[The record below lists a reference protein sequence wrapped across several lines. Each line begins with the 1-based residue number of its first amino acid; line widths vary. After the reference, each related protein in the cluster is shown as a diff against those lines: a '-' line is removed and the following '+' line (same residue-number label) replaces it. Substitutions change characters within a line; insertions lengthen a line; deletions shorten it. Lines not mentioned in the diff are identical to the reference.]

1 MNPFTAMTF
10 SGRSFSP
17 DELALIRQAATDYAP
32 LGITEIS
39 RTICEWLDWKRPNG
53 RLKNHEC
60 RLLLERL
67 RDQDHLTLPALHRSG
82 RRGPRTVS
90 ITGESDPQS
99 PIQSTVAD
107 LQPLRLVQVPSTD
120 GALFRQFI
128 ERYHYLGYRIPTG
141 ANLRYFVQAAS
152 GQMLACLQWSSPA
165 WKMAARDRWIGWS
178 TQQRS
183 RNLQYVVN
191 NSRFLILPWVR
202 VKGLASSILA
212 CAASQLIDDW
222 RQHYGYKPMLL
233 ETLVDSARFIG
244 TCYRAANWIDLGK
257 TSGRGRMDRHHNND
271 LGPKT
276 IFVFPLCRRVQQ
288 ALCCSD
294 SPTVSIIN
302 EEMTR

>member
-1 MNPFTAMTF
+1 MNNSLTISFA
-10 SGRSFSP
+10 GRCFSP
-17 DELALIRQAATDYAP
+17 DELALIRQAAADYAG

-67 RDQDHLTLPALHRSG
+67 RDHGVLTLPALHRSG

-99 PIQSTVAD
+99 AIQTTVAD
-107 LQPLRLVQVPSTD
+107 LQPLCLVQVPPPD

-141 ANLRYFVQAAS
+141 ANLRYFVQSRS

-165 WKMAARDRWIGWS
+165 WTMAARDRWIGWS
-178 TQQRS
+178 TQQRA

-202 VKGLASSILA
+202 VNGLASSILA
-212 CAASQLIDDW
+212 RAASQLVEDW
-222 RQHYGYKPMLL
+222 RKHYGYKPMLL
-233 ETLVDSARFIG
+233 ETLVDTARFNG
-244 TCYRAANWIDLGK
+244 TCYRAANWIELGK
-257 TSGRGRMDRHHNND
+257 TSGRGRMDRHHRND
-271 LGPKT
+271 IVPKT

-288 ALCCSD
+288 TLCSSD
-294 SPTVSIIN
+294 PPPIPITD